1 MKPENVYP
9 QDVRPGDTIRFC
21 DQWVRV
27 VWRRRSGPGTTE
39 LTLSTHFPT
48 VVVSSPFAAMG
59 SYKCSARPHGR
70 SPRRPRGPSRGASA
84 ATAALSSRRPVPRSR
99 SSRSRAGRSGASA
112 VRAARRAMW
121 GSCHERRA
129 ETFGRL
135 MGVERDPRSAGFG
148 SVTEADDGSRTR
160 DLWLGKPTL
169 YQLSYVREVSP
180 QFRARLPGP
189 VGLGAAG
196 CQALRR
202 RRSRPCR
209 RLSAGSDPADSLR
222 AGRLPSGDQVGLSM
236 PAVGA
241 ECRSHRSAGR
251 RLRLETA

>member
-1 MKPENVYP
+1 MRPENVYP

-39 LTLSTHFPT
+39 LTLSTHFPDCGR
-48 VVVSSPFAAMG
+48 VFAF
-59 SYKCSARPHGR
+59 
-70 SPRRPRGPSRGASA
+70 RRDGLLQVLRTSTWTLAEATSGPSRGASA

-112 VRAARRAMW
+112 VRAASRAMW

-196 CQALRR
+196 CQALEAAPQSPVPPAIGWL
-202 RRSRPCR
+202 RSRRIRSERGACR
-209 RLSAGSDPADSLR
+209 RATRSGSRCRLSG
-222 AGRLPSGDQVGLSM
+222 
-236 PAVGA
+236 
-241 ECRSHRSAGR
+241 RSAGR
-251 RLRLETA
+251 SARPGAG